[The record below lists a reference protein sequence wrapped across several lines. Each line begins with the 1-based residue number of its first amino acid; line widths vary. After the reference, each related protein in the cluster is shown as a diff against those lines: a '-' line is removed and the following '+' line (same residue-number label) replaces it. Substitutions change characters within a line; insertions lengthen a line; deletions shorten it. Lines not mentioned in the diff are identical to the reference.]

1 MLKQIYA
8 PEGLSIYV
16 RLGGSCLKD
25 ILRVSNNYRG
35 KLSLTAYYYRPS
47 GKGPWESRDHKLW
60 CHLSPN
66 MLVEWKNE
74 EST

>member
-1 MLKQIYA
+1 MLKQLHS

-16 RLGGSCLKD
+16 RLNGSYLKD

-35 KLSLTAYYYRPS
+35 RLKFKEYTYRPS
-47 GKGPWESRDHKLW
+47 GRGPWENRDHKLW

-66 MLVEWKNE
+66 ILVEWKNE
-74 EST
+74 ESA